1 MRYSRQLALPEI
13 GPQGQAR
20 LQQSKVTVVG
30 AGGLGTPASLY
41 LAAAGVGQITIID
54 PDTIAM

>member
-30 AGGLGTPASLY
+30 AGGLGT
-41 LAAAGVGQITIID
+41 
-54 PDTIAM
+54 